1 MKYKT
6 LLLSVFALLGLVTN
20 AQECPLPLSVNTSDL
35 NTELSENAQ
44 NVLANSLSRIA
55 TKSGFSS
62 DLNMNQFI
70 LTAKIDQLD
79 KSVLPG
85 PPTQVVNDWGVT
97 IHIVDNY
104 SKTKFATEYIEVKGV
119 GTNETKS
126 ETNAARNINA
136 SNVKI
141 ARLIN
146 TGKQKILDYYNANYN
161 NILGEAK
168 KKASLKMYEEALT
181 LAMSIPECS
190 EGGRAA
196 QKVCL
201 QIYEKYRDQICL
213 SLLNRA
219 RMAWA
224 TSQDAS
230 GAAEAAEYITNI
242 DPDASCYKEAMALY
256 KEIKGQLRAD
266 IDFETREKYR
276 DSVKLEKQKI
286 DAMRQVGVAYGR
298 GQKAKTTNLMWVR

>member
-6 LLLSVFALLGLVTN
+6 LLLSVFASLGLVAN

-55 TKSGFSS
+55 TKNGFSS

-97 IHIVDNY
+97 LYIVDNY

-146 TGKQKILDYYNANYN
+146 TGKQKILDYYNVNYN

-181 LAMSIPECS
+181 LVMSIPECS

-256 KEIKGQLRAD
+256 KEIKGQLRTD
-266 IDFETREKYR
+266 IDFETKEKYR

>member
-97 IHIVDNY
+97 IYIVDNY

-181 LAMSIPECS
+181 LVMSIPECS

>member
-6 LLLSVFALLGLVTN
+6 LLLSVFASLGLVAN

-55 TKSGFSS
+55 TKNGFSS

-97 IHIVDNY
+97 LYIVDNY

-146 TGKQKILDYYNANYN
+146 TGKQKILDYYNVNYN

-181 LAMSIPECS
+181 LVMSIPECS

-256 KEIKGQLRAD
+256 KEIKG
-266 IDFETREKYR
+266 
-276 DSVKLEKQKI
+276 
-286 DAMRQVGVAYGR
+286 
-298 GQKAKTTNLMWVR
+298 

>member
-6 LLLSVFALLGLVTN
+6 LLLSVFASFGLVAN

-97 IHIVDNY
+97 LYIVDNY

-196 QKVCL
+196 KKVCL